1 MHIKDA
7 IDHYGTQQRLADAL
21 DVKQSSISKWLKAEY
36 LPYLRQLEIQFL
48 TKNKLKADAKK
59 RKVAHA

>member
-7 IDHYGTQQRLADAL
+7 IAHYGTQQRLADAL

-36 LPYLRQLEIQFL
+36 LPYLRQLEIQLL
-48 TKNKLKADAKK
+48 TKNKLKADAKQ
-59 RKVAHA
+59 RKVAA